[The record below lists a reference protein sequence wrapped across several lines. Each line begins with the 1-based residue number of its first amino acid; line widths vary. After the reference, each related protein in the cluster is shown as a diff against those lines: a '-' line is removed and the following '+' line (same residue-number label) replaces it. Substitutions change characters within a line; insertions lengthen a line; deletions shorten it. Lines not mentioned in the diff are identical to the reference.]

1 MDSERKEIID
11 KLAKVSDSIRDKK
24 DLILKLAQNIE
35 KNLNKP
41 DILNMCSIIGIEN
54 PTKDNISAIIKR
66 LRDKH
71 FTSISNSWIQDVLP
85 KEYKRAYD
93 KEESE
98 KTQVV
103 RLSEN
108 YIQEHAEELK
118 AKIKAVEQKNNPAKE
133 IISKARIPDMEKYTW
148 NCWLAEEIALL
159 AIKLEKEHNE
169 KHEDKLCKE
178 FSKRAKSTRDARFA
192 TNMNAYEAI
201 ILAVNTTQSLKNA
214 ISGEWEFKTLYEILD
229 DMDKCR
235 ECLGFDQCRK
245 EKCKHECHRV
255 VRPMTTKGLKWAMR
269 KNEDLKEW
277 DNEIKRLITDADDLC
292 HMAKTI
298 LKNPKSKKL
307 LGEKEQLKLFYK
319 HIENFD
325 CMQCETFIEKHPD
338 FFKKKE

>member
-11 KLAKVSDSIRDKK
+11 KLAQVSDTITNKK
-24 DLILKLAQNIE
+24 ELVLKLAKNIE
-35 KNLNKP
+35 KNLDKP
-41 DILNMCSIIGIEN
+41 DIKNMCSILGIEN
-54 PTKDNISAIIKR
+54 PQKENISSIVRR

-71 FTSISNSWIQDVLP
+71 FPAISLRWIEDVIP
-85 KEYKRAYD
+85 REYKQVR
-93 KEESE
+93 KEQADDS
-98 KTQVV
+98 KIV
-103 RLSEN
+103 RLSEK
-108 YIQEHAEELK
+108 YIKDNKDELK
-118 AKIKAVEQKNNPAKE
+118 AKIKEIEQKDSPAKD

-148 NCWLAEEIALL
+148 DCWLAEEIALL
-159 AIKLEKEHNE
+159 AIKLEKEHKE

-214 ISGEWEFKTLYEILD
+214 ISGEWEFKTLWEILE

-235 ECLGFDQCRK
+235 ECLGPEQCRK

-269 KNEDLKEW
+269 KNEDLKAW
-277 DNEIKRLITDADDLC
+277 DNEIKRLIVDEDDLC

-325 CMQCETFIEKHPD
+325 CLQCESFIEKHPD
-338 FFKKKE
+338 FFKKE